1 VTADQLRRTAG
12 RAGLAAAV
20 VGVPADLYHFTMDG
34 RTAAAAAD
42 GLGFR
47 LHGVGLVLAFTL
59 VLPALA
65 GLVLAQEGRAG
76 RLGRTG
82 AALALLGGT
91 LVVGDLAKEAFG
103 LPLAPEQLGD
113 PAGYYLAVVVVS
125 FGLLAAGWAVTA
137 VALRRAGVLRGPAT
151 ALLVVGAVL
160 AFPPIPG
167 AYVTLLLGIAVATAA
182 LRRPAPLVA
191 PAPATV

>member
-1 VTADQLRRTAG
+1 LTADQLRRTAG

-59 VLPALA
+59 VLLALA

-76 RLGRTG
+76 RLGRAG

-91 LVVGDLAKEAFG
+91 LVIGDLAKEAWG

-113 PAGYYLAVVVVS
+113 PAGYYLAVVVLS
-125 FGLLAAGWAVTA
+125 FGLLSAGWLLTA
-137 VALRRAGVLRGPAT
+137 LALRRAGVLSGPAT
-151 ALLVVGAVL
+151 GLLVAGSVL

-167 AYVTLLLGIAVATAA
+167 AYVTLLVGIAVATAA
-182 LRRPAPLVA
+182 LRRPSPVEARRPVA
-191 PAPATV
+191 A